1 MNNKGFTLIELLAV
15 MLILG
20 LISAIAYPNVT
31 GIINDN
37 KKEKVLEDSKALVS
51 LAKYELTKNSN
62 VRDSIDSEGIRYTL
76 SEIDEKNT
84 ITVDPN
90 GESYDRSISYV
101 KVYKQNST
109 IKYCVYLESNNY
121 SLSNNGNC
129 VEYEGITGDNSK
141 NYVEIK

>member
-90 GESYDRSISYV
+90 GESYDRSTSYV

-109 IKYCVYLESNNY
+109 IKYCVYLDSNNY

>member
-1 MNNKGFTLIELLAV
+1 MNNRGFTLIELLAV

-76 SEIDEKNT
+76 GEIDEKNT

-90 GESYDRSISYV
+90 GESYDRSTSYV

-109 IKYCVYLESNNY
+109 IKYCVYLDSNNY